1 MTKGAKKGKNGAS
14 RQGVVKHFKDIE
26 YADDEQTYGIVEK
39 ALGERRFSI
48 ACLDGKTRKGVVR
61 KSFKRSVRI
70 EAKDVVIVSLRS
82 FDDSNCDI
90 IYKYDEKG
98 IATLRKEGLIPNAIS
113 VEEQKEDEEECGI
126 VFDFDELATKVEE
139 VEEVEIDV
147 DDI

>member
-1 MTKGAKKGKNGAS
+1 MRNKENDWLY
-14 RQGVVKHFKDIE
+14 V
-26 YADDEQTYGIVEK
+26 
-39 ALGERRFSI
+39 
-48 ACLDGKTRKGVVR
+48 
-61 KSFKRSVRI
+61 
-70 EAKDVVIVSLRS
+70 RS

-147 DDI
+147 DDIWKAITILSRLNKWDEKILWCLLYASS